1 MSFSKWSLLLAVGL
15 VLFWTGQSM
24 AEVQTRQ
31 INQLPLSAEA
41 VDLTVSADGKR
52 VFVLQ
57 DDGNLEIF
65 SIQGEKQG
73 TIAVGKDVTNI
84 SAQGETLLLLTRKG
98 KKEVEYLLIDV
109 VQQIKTDGSPRLGRA
124 DAPVEIVVFDDFQCP
139 YCAKL
144 APHLKEAV
152 KQAGGQAS
160 LVFKHFPLQMHKLA
174 KTAAEASIAAQQQ
187 GKFWEYHDLVF
198 ENYNRL
204 TDEKLVDFAKQLKL
218 DMAKFELDR
227 KSPLVVNRVVLEQQE
242 GVKAG
247 VRGTPAVYI
256 NGRQFQGER
265 TAQGLLREIQMEL
278 SE

>member
-1 MSFSKWSLLLAVGL
+1 MSFSKWSLLLAVSL
-15 VLFWTGQSM
+15 VLFWAGQSL
-24 AEVQTRQ
+24 AEVQTRA
-31 INQLPLSAEA
+31 INQLPLSGEA
-41 VDLTVSADGKR
+41 VDLAVSADGKR

-57 DDGNLEIF
+57 NDGNLEIF
-65 SIQGEKQG
+65 SIQGQKQG
-73 TIAVGKDVTNI
+73 TIKLGKDVTNI

-98 KKEVEYLLIDV
+98 KKEVEYLLIDI
-109 VQQIKTDGSPRLGRA
+109 VQQIRTDGAPRLGKA

-144 APHLKEAV
+144 VPHLKEAI
-152 KQAGGQAS
+152 KQSGGQAS

-174 KTAAEASIAAQQQ
+174 KTAAEASIAAQEQ
-187 GKFWEYHDLVF
+187 GKFWEYHDLLF

-204 TDEKLVDFAKQLKL
+204 TEEKLVDFAKQLNL
-218 DMAKFELDR
+218 DMAKFEADR
-227 KSPLVVNRVVLEQQE
+227 KSPKLVNRVFLDQQE
-242 GVKAG
+242 GTQVG

-278 SE
+278 SK